1 MSSFFGTICGVL
13 ALFFWSLSIGV
24 SRSLMQKLGVFTG
37 SSLTFLLAGSLLG
50 FFQLRKKDRR
60 KITFTKL
67 WHLAG
72 CGVLF
77 VAYMVFLYS
86 GVGLART
93 HLTVL
98 AVALLNYLWPT
109 FMIIFSLLF
118 LGYQASWLIF
128 PGLVAATSGTLVA
141 LTATSQA
148 GWRNLFS
155 AFTSQGLCFFFGLG
169 AGVSWGLYS
178 VVSRKFSQDSTA
190 GLPLYLLASGL
201 VLGILRFFHP
211 ETSSWSWQAWSEVSF
226 MVIFPTIS
234 GYSLWELGVRH
245 GNFVLLAGF
254 SYFVPVLSTLISC
267 AYLGIRPGWQIFFA
281 SLLVS
286 AGAVLARLSLKE
298 QPGVKS

>member
-1 MSSFFGTICGVL
+1 MSSFFGTVCGFL
-13 ALFFWSLSIGV
+13 ALFFWSMSIGI

-50 FFQLRKKDRR
+50 FFQLRKKTSG
-60 KITFTKL
+60 KITFTRL
-67 WHLAG
+67 RQMAG
-72 CGVLF
+72 CGLLF

-86 GVGLART
+86 GVGLASS
-93 HLTVL
+93 HLAVL
-98 AVALLNYLWPT
+98 TVALLNYLWPT

-141 LTATSQA
+141 VTATSRA
-148 GWRNLFS
+148 TWKNLFFV
-155 AFTSQGLCFFFGLG
+155 FTSQGLPFFFGLG
-169 AGVSWGLYS
+169 AGISWGLYS
-178 VVSRKFSQDSTA
+178 VVTRRFSQNFG

-201 VLGILRFFHP
+201 VLGIIRFFHP
-211 ETSSWSWQAWSEVSF
+211 ETSSWSWQAWSELSF
-226 MVIFPTIS
+226 MVVFPTIS
-234 GYSLWELGVRH
+234 GYSLWELGLRH